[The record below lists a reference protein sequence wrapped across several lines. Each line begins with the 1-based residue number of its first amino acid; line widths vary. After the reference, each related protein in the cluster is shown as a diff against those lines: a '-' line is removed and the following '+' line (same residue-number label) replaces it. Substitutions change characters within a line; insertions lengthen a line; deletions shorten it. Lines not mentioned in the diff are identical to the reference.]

1 MNASITDLSTFEFDF
16 LFFFLESDQSK
27 LNVEAIDV
35 IKQKCR
41 LVFQK
46 KNVRMVKMVNPRKE
60 Y

>member
-41 LVFQK
+41 LVFLK
-46 KNVRMVKMVNPRKE
+46 KMLGW
-60 Y
+60 